1 MEIIWFGHACF
12 RIRAR
17 EATIITDPYDRR
29 VGLSLPRQTADIV
42 TVSHYHPGHGNVDAV
57 PGARVVDGPG
67 EYEIQGVFITGIR
80 TFHDNEGG
88 KRLGRNTVFVIEAEE
103 LTLCHLGDLGHVLT
117 PDQVEALPKVD
128 ILLIPVGNHSTI
140 GPAEAAEVISL
151 LEPSIIIP
159 MHYRIPGLKT
169 TLEPV
174 DRFLHEVG
182 QEAVQPR
189 PRLNVTRR
197 DLTEEPQVVLL
208 EPRGAER
215 P

>member
-1 MEIIWFGHACF
+1 MEIVWFGHACF

-29 VGLSLPRQTADIV
+29 IGLSLPRQSADIV
-42 TVSHYHPGHGNVDAV
+42 TISHRHPGHSNLEAV
-57 PGARVVDGPG
+57 PGAKVVDGPG
-67 EYEIQGVFITGIR
+67 EYEIQGVFITGVS

-88 KRLGRNTVFVIEAEE
+88 KRHGRNTVFVIEAED
-103 LTLCHLGDLGHVLT
+103 LTLCHLGDLGHVLS

-128 ILLIPVGNHSTI
+128 ILLIPVGNHATI

-151 LEPSIIIP
+151 LEPAIIIP

-174 DRFLHEVG
+174 ERFLQEVG
-182 QEAVQPR
+182 REAVEAR
-189 PRLNVTRR
+189 PRLSVSRR
-197 DLTEEPQVVLL
+197 DLSEEPQIVLL
-208 EPRGAER
+208 EPRGADR
-215 P
+215 S